1 MRIQI
6 ANLYNAVSGPTT
18 AAPDARA
25 ERLQGVP
32 EIASLLNNRMMDN
45 IEYGQEGLRYRRKK
59 YKVRRGTRTRKTM
72 KQEKKLTE
80 DNIDVI
86 ATRPLKGP

>member
-6 ANLYNAVSGPTT
+6 AKLYNAVSATT
-18 AAPDARA
+18 PDERA

-32 EIASLLNNRMMDN
+32 ETASLLNNRMMDN
-45 IEYGQEGLRYRRKK
+45 IEYEQEGLRYRRKRC
-59 YKVRRGTRTRKTM
+59 KVRRGTRTRKIM
-72 KQEKKLTE
+72 EQEKKLKE
-80 DNIDVI
+80 DNIDVT